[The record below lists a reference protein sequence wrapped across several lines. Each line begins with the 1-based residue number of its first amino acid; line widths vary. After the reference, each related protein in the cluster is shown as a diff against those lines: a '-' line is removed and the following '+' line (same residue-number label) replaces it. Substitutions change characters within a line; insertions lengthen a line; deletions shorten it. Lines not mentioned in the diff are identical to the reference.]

1 MSFDVLVTFSLACLL
16 LSLSPGPSNL
26 YIMARALSQGT
37 SAGIAA
43 AAGLGVGS
51 LIFVLLS
58 VVGLAALISVSPL
71 LYTVLKLTGALYLVY
86 LGVMHWRQHTQYH
99 GVERAAKQENKAS
112 IFRQSI
118 TVELTNPKSALFFVA
133 FLPQF
138 TQQSDVP
145 VAWQLTLLGVLY
157 AFIAFVCDLM
167 VANLAGT
174 LATWL
179 QRSPSVQLRMDQTS
193 SIILCL
199 LGVAILLE
207 ETHRHGL
214 V

>member
-1 MSFDVLVTFSLACLL
+1 MSVDMLLAFSLACLL

-37 SAGIAA
+37 PAGIVA

-58 VVGLAALISVSPL
+58 VVGLASLISVSPT
-71 LYTVLKLTGALYLVY
+71 LYTGLKLMGAVYLCY
-86 LGVMHWRQHTQYH
+86 LGVMHWRHHARYQTPEQKTRHDSL
-99 GVERAAKQENKAS
+99 GK

-138 TQQSDVP
+138 TQPSTVSI
-145 VAWQLTLLGVLY
+145 AWQLTILGMIY
-157 AFIAFVCDLM
+157 ALIAFACDLM
-167 VANLAGT
+167 VASLAGK
-174 LATWL
+174 LSAWL
-179 QRSPSVQLRMDQTS
+179 QGSPRFQLRMDQTS
-193 SIILCL
+193 SAILCL
-199 LGVAILLE
+199 LGLAILVE
-207 ETHRHGL
+207 ETHQGL
-214 V
+214 F